1 MKEVWMCRWEVIPGN
16 GEQTEQFPTLAA
28 AKQAMRQKIAES
40 IDLTEYLGDLE
51 PQVATFLGQYLSGP
65 QFPQSKSDVP
75 EEYEDPE
82 RGALILDSGF
92 IRWDYPYDAFP
103 RMNTN
108 LVLDDVKGGDYT
120 FNFWY
125 EAPDEATG
133 NGAKELSITIS
144 SHMDYGTSAYPLM
157 VLFALRD
164 YPQTQERIA
173 RTISE
178 TWDIS
183 IDRKAIGRHLQLLQD
198 MGYPVQHGLDG
209 YYYDG
214 ETQAPKI
221 GIKYSPSAYPL
232 LILQVLDKTP
242 QTKAGIIRAV
252 QNQYDTKIDRKA
264 VGRHLEL
271 LHALGYHIQE
281 CADGYYI
288 NE

>member
-214 ETQAPKI
+214 ETQAPKT

>member
-28 AKQAMRQKIAES
+28 AKQAMRQKIAEN

-51 PQVATFLGQYLSGP
+51 PQVATFLGQYLSDP

-214 ETQAPKI
+214 ETQTPKT

-288 NE
+288 NG

>member
-214 ETQAPKI
+214 ETQAPKT

-232 LILQVLDKTP
+232 LILQMLDKTP

>member
-221 GIKYSPSAYPL
+221 GIKYGPSAYPL